1 MKVISKRLSP
11 LIFSKTLETF
21 LVVCEHRSF
30 TVAAKILNL
39 SQSAVSQNIH
49 RLEDNLGLTLF
60 DRQVRPIALRPEAL
74 LLQEQLQK
82 QFKDIDTLVGQIREQ
97 QLQKSLIRIGVIES
111 LAPYL
116 ALNLIKELS
125 GKAKQITLL
134 SGISSNIAGE
144 LLNRKVDI
152 IISNSALD
160 ETSGLNRYRLFQ
172 EPHVLIFPKSS
183 QTNIPKR
190 PPQNWQELVSIALP
204 MIFYSRRSALGK
216 AIESQLKRLRLDIPV
231 WIEADTNRVIFSLV
245 AEGMGWAITTPLC
258 LQQCP
263 DMLDRLTIMPLPSPN
278 FSRELHVITRQDE
291 PTLLVESVLNE
302 CTKQLQSQI
311 VPKLGQIA
319 PWAAE
324 QMVVTVAKG

>member
-1 MKVISKRLSP
+1 MTKLNRLSP
-11 LIFSKTLETF
+11 MIFSKTLETF

-30 TVAAKILNL
+30 TAAAKILNL
-39 SQSAVSQNIH
+39 SQSAVSQNILK
-49 RLEDNLGLTLF
+49 LEENLGLMLF

-116 ALNLIKELS
+116 ALDLIKELS
-125 GKAKQITLL
+125 DKAQQITLL

-152 IISNSALD
+152 IISNSALND
-160 ETSGLNRYRLFQ
+160 TDGLNRYRLFE
-172 EPHVLIFPKSS
+172 EPHVLIFPKFA
-183 QTNIPKR
+183 QADTPKK
-190 PPQNWQELVSIALP
+190 PPQHWQELLSIALP

-216 AIESQLKRLRLDIPV
+216 AVESQLKRLRLDIPV
-231 WIEADTNRVIFSLV
+231 WIEVDTNRVIFSLV

-263 DMLDRLTIMPLPSPN
+263 DMLERLTVMPLPPPH
-278 FSRELHVITRQDE
+278 FSREIHVITRQDE

-302 CTKQLQSQI
+302 CAKQLRTQI
-311 VPKLGQIA
+311 VPKLRQIA
-319 PWAAE
+319 PWVAE
-324 QMVVTVAKG
+324 EMRVTVP